1 VTMSVENG
9 VSSSSRRGATPP
21 GGPTT
26 FDLFSWSEGPDLT
39 RSPATPVRR
48 HTAINDSN
56 AFQSVAGADQ
66 TTACDSPVGRPTIR
80 MQQPA
85 GGISHITF
93 GEQLSA
99 EEAEALLK
107 RRPGSDLKKREM
119 YGSGIFTGVDSDIN
133 GGIPPVDR
141 TSVRCYQPAG
151 GVSQISFG
159 GEECASPKK
168 PVTVPE
174 VAKQKEL
181 SGTVETT
188 DDLAARRVVSNAK
201 AKELI
206 GSNIFGP
213 PPPEPPKPSRA
224 LELKREEAAKGSSG
238 GEAQPPARNVHTSVK
253 VSNPAGGHSQIS
265 FGPKDE
271 SDSAARKLH
280 DQKKLELSGH
290 DIFSDE
296 NALAS
301 EKNLHHHLSQA
312 KLKELSGSD
321 IFSDD
326 KPAGRDLVGG
336 IRKPPGGGST
346 ISLQ

>member
-1 VTMSVENG
+1 MSVENG
-9 VSSSSRRGATPP
+9 IPTSSRRGAMPP
-21 GGPTT
+21 GGATT

-39 RSPATPVRR
+39 RGSPPVPVR
-48 HTAINDSN
+48 HSN
-56 AFQSVAGADQ
+56 AFPSSSSSSADQ
-66 TTACDSPVGRPTIR
+66 TTCNNGSPVGRPAVR

-85 GGISHITF
+85 GGISTITF

-99 EEAEALLK
+99 EEADALLK

-119 YGSGIFTGVDSDIN
+119 YGSGIFPAGDDGDGTAAMDNTGV
-133 GGIPPVDR
+133 
-141 TSVRCYQPAG
+141 RCCHQPAG

-159 GEECASPKK
+159 GGEDCVSPKK
-168 PVTVPE
+168 AVTVPE

-188 DDLAARRVVSNAK
+188 DDLAYRRVFSNAK
-201 AKELI
+201 AKELV

-213 PPPEPPKPSRA
+213 QTPDSSPRSSSRA
-224 LELKREEAAKGSSG
+224 LEFRREVEAKAPAADEAA
-238 GEAQPPARNVHTSVK
+238 PPPRNVHTSVK
-253 VSNPAGGHSQIS
+253 VSNPAGGRCQIS
-265 FGPKDE
+265 FGPIDDE

-280 DQKKLELSGH
+280 DQKKAELSGH
-290 DIFSDE
+290 DIFSEE

-301 EKNLHHHLSQA
+301 SEKNLSQA

-326 KPAGRDLVGG
+326 KPAGRDFIGG